1 MINKCYGRYASFFK
15 SHELKEAD
23 EYIKRVFPNAGVIRL
38 DDGRYRYLTEREC
51 WRLQGYTDEDF
62 DNAARVNPGK
72 EGCMN
77 SALYKQAGNSIP
89 VPIFESIFRKII
101 LNQTDSSNNENRLF

>member
-1 MINKCYGRYASFFK
+1 MGNMLINKVYGRYASFFK
-15 SHELKEAD
+15 SHKLKEAD

-62 DNAARVNPGK
+62 EKYISLSEIEQETLDTI
-72 EGCMN
+72 EEDMDE
-77 SALYKQAGNSIP
+77 L
-89 VPIFESIFRKII
+89 EM
-101 LNQTDSSNNENRLF
+101 EM